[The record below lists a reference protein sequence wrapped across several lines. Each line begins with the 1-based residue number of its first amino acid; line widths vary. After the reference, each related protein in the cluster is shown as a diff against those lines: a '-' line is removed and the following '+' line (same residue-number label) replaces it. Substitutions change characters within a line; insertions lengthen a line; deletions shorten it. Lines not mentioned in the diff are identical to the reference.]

1 LFFCILIKLRQKS
14 NIHGLN
20 RCKGGITCIF
30 SPLTANDSGKNAFFG
45 GQTLPGLVYFVVIVY
60 KII

>member
-1 LFFCILIKLRQKS
+1 LSSRLRQ
-14 NIHGLN
+14 NV
-20 RCKGGITCIF
+20 
-30 SPLTANDSGKNAFFG
+30 SGKNAFFG